1 MPDIGVLSIQIKSDA
16 SQAAQSL
23 KDLAGALRS
32 IEKIVGQATSG
43 LSSFASSLK
52 AVEKAVGES
61 KGYLTLSRIATSIEK
76 VKTASQGFKTPD
88 FSRLESLMRALQDN
102 FNAENGLK
110 RMAEG
115 MEAIKAA
122 SQGFTMPNMK
132 GIEKVIAAMNA
143 PVQTGN
149 ANAGKE
155 AVGNISETMPASFET
170 ATSQVQQIISD
181 STDLITTNTG
191 LAANNMQQQF
201 SESFGMIASDA
212 KQAAD
217 DATETMR
224 NIGTGTADI
233 VPASA
238 VTEGRVSFDNLREGA
253 IEVEGT
259 VSESLNNIAG
269 YLNGAVQNAA
279 EGSNAVRGYL
289 TGIVEEMKKVEQE
302 AANVQEAVRPEG
314 YGTKASIREIYAS
327 TEYGNKL
334 RGTPGPTNFGEALRG
349 ELGQNAKYETVK
361 QVAGGTGL
369 TEAEVIHQL
378 VELGKEARKSKA
390 EIDQL
395 IESLNKPID
404 YGNLSQGVDRMLGIG
419 AAAKSAAESASAFT
433 SAPAAQQIQE
443 LMDALNRPIDYGNLS
458 QGIDRMMGIGSAAK
472 SAAESASAFTS
483 VPAAQQIQEL
493 VDALNQ
499 PIDWKNLSQGI
510 DRMQGIG
517 AEAKSAEDSMRAF
530 LEAMGESSPQAES
543 LRELNPELNRFKQE
557 MDEAGM
563 NAKDFTSNLVDVDG
577 ELKQKKPDAEEAAS
591 AFSRFKDA
599 VNNVKK
605 AIKGSWLGKLGRQFA
620 SIAKRMAIRAI
631 IKQITSAFREGTE
644 NVYHYSE
651 AIGSSL
657 APAMDQTASLLK
669 QMKNSIGA
677 AIAPA
682 IQAVLPYINQLVNAF
697 IDAINWV
704 NQFFALLN
712 GQTTWTKALAVDAK
726 AFEDQQKSAKGA
738 SNAVKDML
746 ADWDEL
752 NIIQQQGGSGGSGSG
767 NKTEDYTTMF
777 TEESNF
783 GEGVKNIVG
792 FIKDNF
798 GDIQN
803 IAGEIGVAV
812 LAWKASAA
820 FSGLISSLFSLV
832 TAGLIMKITW
842 DVTTFVDGQYMQ
854 TGDPGWLVADA
865 LTNLVGSTLAGTVVG
880 TVLGGAAG
888 LITAGITLA
897 VSAGISFG
905 IAYAN
910 EPGDRANAL
919 KDLAAIKATI
929 ATLATSIGFGIATGS
944 GLLGFGVGA
953 VVTAPLIVLTAA
965 VAIVVEQYRTAEEI
979 ARQAFAA
986 TGEGGI
992 SVDHIFN
999 ALQTE
1004 LDRAAAGYHL
1014 VYKAF
1019 EGAADIK
1026 QDLTDVVTQ
1035 VSQLSGIVRGE
1046 GRLTQDEAKAFQ
1058 EAWHTVFTSFDD
1070 LAGKSFDTIFEGLN
1084 KSLTSE
1090 NELIRQQARDLRVSM
1105 LMIQNQISESMA
1117 EFQVEQEALARKVA
1131 SGTATSEEIQEYFDN
1146 LALIQQASHNS
1157 VTAFNDIIAGAVN
1170 IDFGDSEHA
1179 VDNAVQFIKDA
1190 NAAGEKA
1197 IQEIDEGYKAEMDA
1211 LNNVWSQVELAH
1223 KLKKIDDTQYYLF
1236 KSIFEQTK
1244 QNFKDEAE
1252 NEKKKIKDSL
1262 QSTYKTVIDQA
1273 LGGIGNVPDIIDTD
1287 GNIDVFKLS
1296 AYMTE
1301 VMLPILGGAKDA
1313 GAVFSEEYGKMF
1325 MMGINVQDWIDEGWA
1340 GKLVDYIRD
1349 DILHGEAN
1357 ADDVELTVPVSV
1369 TPDVGLSEWQLKDR
1383 INEAIYDADTSITE
1397 DFLQGLATQYG
1408 LDMQGLLNYVDYDT
1422 LTDAGIQKLREVV
1435 DLINQTRNMDLQLPV
1450 VESAAARPPA
1460 GIQTARGMY
1469 AYSGVNFVSKTP
1481 PLQTGTNVNTQT
1493 DLETG
1498 VTNGTARGNEAQNE
1512 LLRQIIA
1519 LATRIANK
1527 EFTVNITPSSA
1538 FGNLGA
1544 KSAEA
1549 YGRVTG

>member
-102 FNAENGLK
+102 FNAESGLK
-110 RMAEG
+110 RIAEG

-233 VPASA
+233 VPANA

-458 QGIDRMMGIGSAAK
+458 QGIDRMIGIGSAAK

-530 LEAMGESSPQAES
+530 LQGMEGDNPQAQS

-557 MDEAGM
+557 MNEAGM
-563 NAKDFTSNLVDVDG
+563 DAKDFTSKLVDVDG

-620 SIAKRMAIRAI
+620 SIAKRMAIRAV
-631 IKQITSAFREGTE
+631 IKQITSAFKEGTE

-651 AIGSSL
+651 AIGSAF
-657 APAMDQTASLLK
+657 APAMDKTASLLK

-682 IQAVLPYINQLVNAF
+682 IQALLPYINQLVNAF
-697 IDAINWV
+697 IDAVNWV

-726 AFEDQQKSAKGA
+726 AFEDQEKSAKNA

-767 NKTEDYTTMF
+767 TATEDYATMF
-777 TEESNF
+777 AESSEF
-783 GEGVKNIVG
+783 GKDVKDIVAWIQEHLEMIKGV
-792 FIKDNF
+792 
-798 GDIQN
+798 
-803 IAGEIGVAV
+803 AEAIGVAI
-812 LAWKASAA
+812 LAWKLSNTFLSGMDTLKGIAQGAILVAVGLQLTWQGAYAA
-820 FSGLISSLFSLV
+820 GMDGGFDAGTALTTLGGILSTTIGGALIGYKLTNSKWGAIVGGALGLTISIY
-832 TAGLIMKITW
+832 TAFEAYQKGTAAAMAYRAFQYGGT
-842 DVTTFVDGQYMQ
+842 DGQRIDPTAYVKALQ
-854 TGDPGWLVADA
+854 KELDKRATGAQLILNVYVDVPNLRGKFDEAVKQLSNLSVVINGEDSITEADA
-865 LTNLVGSTLAGTVVG
+865 EAFKKAWDTVMETLKQMKEMEYSTLLEGLNSAIAKAVG
-880 TVLGGAAG
+880 QAQTQ
-888 LITAGITLA
+888 
-897 VSAGISFG
+897 
-905 IAYAN
+905 
-910 EPGDRANAL
+910 L
-919 KDLAAIKATI
+919 KELRKEFIKLNQSMNDTD
-929 ATLATSIGFGIATGS
+929 ATLYAEMEDVLDRITHNKYTG
-944 GLLGFGVGA
+944 
-953 VVTAPLIVLTAA
+953 
-965 VAIVVEQYRTAEEI
+965 TAEEI
-979 ARQAFAA
+979 QAAREADWKRYEELAKYMTRSQQSTQSFQFLQDLAA
-986 TGEGGI
+986 EGQTLDFTQ
-992 SVDHIFN
+992 SLNPVEDAMEYVKQVKEATDAAQKEVNDAKN
-999 ALQTE
+999 AIQHSYEDYVQRIEGQYE
-1004 LDRAAAGYHL
+1004 LGVFGAVGSAEAQEARDRAKEVVKQARDATL
-1014 VYKAF
+1014 
-1019 EGAADIK
+1019 EGLKSDESEIK
-1026 QDLTDVVTQ
+1026 KMSQDAYTLLFN
-1035 VSQLSGIVRGE
+1035 SI
-1046 GRLTQDEAKAFQ
+1046 
-1058 EAWHTVFTSFDD
+1058 
-1070 LAGKSFDTIFEGLN
+1070 LAGDNGSKDYWEIVTLP
-1084 KSLTSE
+1084 L
-1090 NELIRQQARDLRVSM
+1090 LQQAR
-1105 LMIQNQISESMA
+1105 A
-1117 EFQVEQEALARKVA
+1117 
-1131 SGTATSEEIQEYFDN
+1131 
-1146 LALIQQASHNS
+1146 
-1157 VTAFNDIIAGAVN
+1157 AGA
-1170 IDFGDSEHA
+1170 
-1179 VDNAVQFIKDA
+1179 
-1190 NAAGEKA
+1190 
-1197 IQEIDEGYKAEMDA
+1197 EIPESIREQIVEGMESRRNQPLMTEAEMRNAFAGWQTNGLDVTEA
-1211 LNNVWSQVELAH
+1211 MASL
-1223 KLKKIDDTQYYLF
+1223 TLF
-1236 KSIFEQTK
+1236 GATRS
-1244 QNFKDEAE
+1244 
-1252 NEKKKIKDSL
+1252 
-1262 QSTYKTVIDQA
+1262 
-1273 LGGIGNVPDIIDTD
+1273 
-1287 GNIDVFKLS
+1287 
-1296 AYMTE
+1296 
-1301 VMLPILGGAKDA
+1301 GAKDA
-1313 GAVFSEEYGKMF
+1313 TSVFNTFELMTKDMQQQFLDMMYDVMGADWTKEFRQRWNIDLIPTQETPALVNDGLAQSVEEAQRLLEDLRNSFLQLNGIQVQIGSDVAGKASQMIGLVMQTIIPHASGGFVRSGDLILANENGNFEMMGKMGNQPVVANNQQIVS
-1325 MMGINVQDWIDEGWA
+1325 GISQGVAQ
-1340 GKLVDYIRD
+1340 
-1349 DILHGEAN
+1349 AN
-1357 ADDVELTVPVSV
+1357 SGVESRLT
-1369 TPDVGLSEWQLKDR
+1369 TIE
-1383 INEAIYDADTSITE
+1383 T
-1397 DFLQGLATQYG
+1397 
-1408 LDMQGLLNYVDYDT
+1408 LLNR
-1422 LTDAGIQKLREVV
+1422 I
-1435 DLINQTRNMDLQLPV
+1435 LQ
-1450 VESAAARPPA
+1450 
-1460 GIQTARGMY
+1460 
-1469 AYSGVNFVSKTP
+1469 
-1481 PLQTGTNVNTQT
+1481 
-1493 DLETG
+1493 
-1498 VTNGTARGNEAQNE
+1498 
-1512 LLRQIIA
+1512 
-1519 LATRIANK
+1519 K
-1527 EFTVNITPSSA
+1527 EFVARAVPGSDW
-1538 FGNLGA
+1538 GNHNA